1 MSNESAGEDEL
12 SDQENAKP
20 TITIAE
26 KTGSA
31 SADASKETITI
42 AEKEK
47 PKKP

>member
-1 MSNESAGEDEL
+1 MSNENPGEDTGA
-12 SDQENAKP
+12 DQESAKP

-26 KTGSA
+26 KTA
-31 SADASKETITI
+31 SGDASKETITI

>member
-1 MSNESAGEDEL
+1 MSNEDPNENAG

-26 KTGSA
+26 KPA
-31 SADASKETITI
+31 SGDASKETITI
-42 AEKEK
+42 AEKEQ